1 VPSIPLQ
8 KFGEHEYPLTPK
20 STLNLWAKQGYF
32 QNTGPLAGMVSRIG
46 GRWYVQ
52 IGSEDSVV
60 EGITSSIKESFKN
73 RN

>member
-1 VPSIPLQ
+1 MPSIPLQ
-8 KFGEHEYPLTPK
+8 KFGQQEYPLTPK

-32 QNTGPLAGMVSRIG
+32 QKTGPLAGMISRIG

-52 IGSEDSVV
+52 IGSDDPVS
-60 EGITSSIKESFKN
+60 EGIIHGIRESFKN